1 MAASSRISIVG
12 ILMSHLVTFFS
23 LFAYHVP
30 NGLELIQINS
40 TLLSVCILKQLNTA
54 GKSGPAELAF
64 APYRRK
70 GHCLKIFWATVFGP
84 QVDRGFNLA
93 FKEHA
98 DPYSK
103 PVLHI
108 MRKLSHEKKCIVF
121 IGDSLMAQTL
131 NAFLAEL
138 TREADLWNVT
148 ERPHRL
154 QVEMKEPF
162 KALKS
167 TLFFE
172 KYKWRNASIL
182 RFGHNRH
189 DDAEA
194 ASKQFIL
201 ETIRAECVRS
211 PGFVGGSRGAVVL
224 GNIGVHIESMRGVEL
239 EDRMRNEHRNI
250 AVQVAFLETMPQH
263 FDSEDGSYSRWTP
276 TYYKTPNS
284 WDPKHPLYHCR
295 AVSNM
300 ERSTTGAVA
309 HLLIQRLRGNHSS
322 NRNEVEEEEEEEE
335 KKKKNEDDYIG
346 YIETFKY
353 FNAFPLM
360 HNGYC
365 REDIRTVLQDCT
377 HYCAFAPPMWMP
389 IWSQLETFI
398 RQP

>member
-23 LFAYHVP
+23 LFAYHI
-30 NGLELIQINS
+30 IQIYS
-40 TLLSVCILKQLNTA
+40 ILKQLNTA

-211 PGFVGGSRGAVVL
+211 PGFVG
-224 GNIGVHIESMRGVEL
+224 
-239 EDRMRNEHRNI
+239 
-250 AVQVAFLETMPQH
+250 VAFLETMPQH